1 MVVIVAHV
9 AGVGGRIDGRYI
21 RMSKK
26 RRRDCRVQITR
37 AKYVKMWWAM
47 VKKAKRKEG
56 EDEVKMP
63 KRFDYSFVRAVKTLG
78 YDHEEFANKL
88 KLFKSSEKG
97 MEKTM
102 KLMKNCGFHHSDISQ
117 PNKIKF
123 VRTIMANTNFDD
135 AKCVS
140 QTKKESPQ
148 QEPPLTKD
156 VYAQIHMFAR
166 NLKTAHV
173 NCGKSSIGDII
184 KAMLQNVMSL
194 R

>member
-1 MVVIVAHV
+1 M
-9 AGVGGRIDGRYI
+9 
-21 RMSKK
+21 
-26 RRRDCRVQITR
+26 QITR
-37 AKYVKMWWAM
+37 EKYVQMWSAM

-63 KRFDYSFVRAVKTLG
+63 KRFDYSFVRAVTRLG
-78 YDHEEFANKL
+78 YDHEEFDNKL

-97 MEKTM
+97 MEKTI
-102 KLMKNCGFHHSDISQ
+102 KLMKICGIHHSDTSLSD
-117 PNKIKF
+117 KIKF

-140 QTKKESPQ
+140 QTKKEAPQ

-156 VYAQIHMFAR
+156 VYTQIYMFAC
-166 NLKTAHV
+166 NLKTSHV
-173 NCGKSSIGDII
+173 NCANASIGDII